1 MSVLIRG
8 MEMPKCCG
16 TCLLVMMD
24 AHYNTRCAYTHD
36 IFYPFDDKRLPNCP
50 LEEYDERCEDDGR

>member
-8 MEMPKCCG
+8 MEMPSCCG

-24 AHYNTRCAYTHD
+24 AHYDARCAYTHD
-36 IFYPFDDKRLPNCP
+36 IFDPFEEKRLPNCP
-50 LEEYDERCEDDGR
+50 LEEYDERDEDDGK